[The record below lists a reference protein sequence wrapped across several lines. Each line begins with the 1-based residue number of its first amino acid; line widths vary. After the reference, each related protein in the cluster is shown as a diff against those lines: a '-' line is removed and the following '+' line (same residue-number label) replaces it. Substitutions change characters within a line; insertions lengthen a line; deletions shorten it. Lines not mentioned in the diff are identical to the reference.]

1 MKEIFESL
9 NFHCQPSN
17 IEILTYQLYNLEIM
31 NYEYSEAFAQKMD
44 QEDSLR
50 SYRGHFLFPKINGVE
65 AIYFC
70 GNSLGLQPKSVTNY
84 LTKELGNWGEMA
96 VDGHFDG
103 EDAWLYV
110 REKSKPAL
118 AEILG
123 AQTHEVVA
131 MNNLTVNLHLLM
143 VSFYRPT
150 KDRYKII
157 IEAGAFPSDQYML
170 ESQVKWHGLN
180 PEEVIVELKPRKG
193 EHTLRTED
201 ILAEIQRQGDSLA
214 MVNMAGLQ
222 YYTGQL
228 FDMKAITT
236 AAHGVGAV
244 VGFDLAHAAG
254 NAPLSLH
261 DWEVD
266 FATWCSY
273 KYMNSGPGNV
283 SGIYIHEKYADRPDL
298 PRFAGWWGH
307 DEQQRFQ
314 MEKGFVPMHG
324 ADGWQLANS
333 NILGLA
339 AHQASLDI
347 FQTAGISNLRSKSEK
362 LTGYLEYLIREING
376 DSGVLE
382 IITPEN
388 PAERGCQ
395 LSLLIHQ
402 GGKAVFDEFYKNGV
416 VGDWRNPNVIRLAPT
431 PLYNSFLD
439 VFRFAQILE
448 QSLKKFA

>member
-254 NAPLSLH
+254 NA
-261 DWEVD
+261 
-266 FATWCSY
+266 
-273 KYMNSGPGNV
+273 
-283 SGIYIHEKYADRPDL
+283 
-298 PRFAGWWGH
+298 
-307 DEQQRFQ
+307 
-314 MEKGFVPMHG
+314 
-324 ADGWQLANS
+324 
-333 NILGLA
+333 
-339 AHQASLDI
+339 
-347 FQTAGISNLRSKSEK
+347 
-362 LTGYLEYLIREING
+362 
-376 DSGVLE
+376 
-382 IITPEN
+382 
-388 PAERGCQ
+388 
-395 LSLLIHQ
+395 
-402 GGKAVFDEFYKNGV
+402 
-416 VGDWRNPNVIRLAPT
+416 
-431 PLYNSFLD
+431 
-439 VFRFAQILE
+439 
-448 QSLKKFA
+448 

>member
-1 MKEIFESL
+1 
-9 NFHCQPSN
+9 
-17 IEILTYQLYNLEIM
+17 
-31 NYEYSEAFAQKMD
+31 
-44 QEDSLR
+44 
-50 SYRGHFLFPKINGVE
+50 VE

-70 GNSLGLQPKSVTNY
+70 GNSLGLQPKSVTSY
-84 LTKELGNWGEMA
+84 LNNELGNWAEMA

-110 REKSKPAL
+110 RQKSKPAL
-118 AEILG
+118 GEILG
-123 AQTHEVVA
+123 AHSHEVVA

-143 VSFYRPT
+143 VTFYRPT

-170 ESQVKWHGLN
+170 ESQVKWHGLD

-228 FDMKAITT
+228 FDMKSIT
-236 AAHGVGAV
+236 AAAHAVGAV
-244 VGFDLAHAAG
+244 AGFDLAHAAG

-283 SGIYIHEKYADRPDL
+283 SGIYINEKYADRHDL
-298 PRFAGWWGH
+298 PRLAGWWGH

-314 MEKGFVPMHG
+314 MEKGFIPMHG

-333 NILGLA
+333 NVLGLA
-339 AHQASLDI
+339 AQQASLDI
-347 FQTAGISNLRSKSEK
+347 FQAAGISSLRAKSEK
-362 LTGYLEYLIREING
+362 LTGYLEYLIRLING

-388 PAERGCQ
+388 PVERGCQ
-395 LSLLIHQ
+395 LSLLIHR

-416 VGDWRNPNVIRLAPT
+416 VGDWRNPNVIRIAPT
-431 PLYNSFLD
+431 PLYNSFSD
-439 VFRFAQILE
+439 IFRFAQILE

>member
-1 MKEIFESL
+1 M
-9 NFHCQPSN
+9 H
-17 IEILTYQLYNLEIM
+17 YQF
-31 NYEYSEAFAQKMD
+31 SEAFALKMD
-44 QEDSLR
+44 QEDPLS
-50 SYRGHFLFPKINGVE
+50 SYRDRFLFPKINGKE

-70 GNSLGLQPKSVTNY
+70 GNSLGLQPKSVGDY
-84 LTKELGNWGEMA
+84 LNKELGNWAELA
-96 VDGHFDG
+96 VDGHFEG

-110 REKSKPAL
+110 RQKSKPAL

-123 AQTHEVVA
+123 SHSHEVVA

-143 VSFYRPT
+143 VSFYQPT
-150 KDRYKII
+150 KERYKII

-180 PEEVIVELKPRKG
+180 PEDVIVELKPRVG
-193 EHTLRTED
+193 EHTLRTAD
-201 ILAEIQRQGDSLA
+201 IVEEIRRQGDSLT

-228 FDMKAITT
+228 FDMKAITA
-236 AAHGVGAV
+236 AAHEVGAV
-244 VGFDLAHAAG
+244 AGFDLAHAAG

-283 SGIYIHEKYADRPDL
+283 SGIYVHEKYADRHDI

-307 DEQQRFQ
+307 DEEERFQ
-314 MEKGFVPMHG
+314 MEKGFIPMHG

-333 NILGLA
+333 NVLGLA

-347 FQTAGISNLRSKSEK
+347 FQEAGISNLRAKSEK
-362 LTGYLEYLIREING
+362 LTGYLEYLINQINSE
-376 DSGVLE
+376 SGVLE
-382 IITPEN
+382 IITPKK

-395 LSLLIHQ
+395 LSLLIHR

-431 PLYNSFLD
+431 PLYNSFQD
-439 VFRFAQILE
+439 VYRFAQILE
-448 QSLKKFA
+448 QSLEKFA

>member
-1 MKEIFESL
+1 M
-9 NFHCQPSN
+9 H
-17 IEILTYQLYNLEIM
+17 YQF
-31 NYEYSEAFAQKMD
+31 SEAFALKMD
-44 QEDSLR
+44 QEDPLKSFR
-50 SYRGHFLFPKINGVE
+50 ERFHFPKINDKE

-70 GNSLGLQPKSVTNY
+70 GNSLGLQPKSVTDY
-84 LTKELGNWGEMA
+84 LNKELGNWAELA

-103 EDAWLYV
+103 EDAWMYV
-110 REKSKPAL
+110 RQKSKPAL
-118 AEILG
+118 TEILG
-123 AQTHEVVA
+123 AHSHEVVA
-131 MNNLTVNLHLLM
+131 MNNLSVNLHLLM

-180 PEEVIVELKPRKG
+180 PEAVIVELKPRKG
-193 EHTLRTED
+193 EHTLRTAD
-201 ILAEIQRQGDSLA
+201 ILEEVRRQGDSLA

-228 FDMKAITT
+228 FDMKAITA
-236 AAHGVGAV
+236 AAHEVGAV
-244 VGFDLAHAAG
+244 AGFDLAHAAG
-254 NAPLSLH
+254 NAALSLH

-283 SGIYIHEKYADRPDL
+283 SGIYVHEKYADRHDI

-307 DEQQRFQ
+307 DEEERFQ
-314 MEKGFVPMHG
+314 MEKGFIPMHG

-347 FQTAGISNLRSKSEK
+347 FQAAGISNLRAKSEK
-362 LTGYLEYLIREING
+362 LTGYLEYLITQING
-376 DSGVLE
+376 ESGVLE

-395 LSLLIHQ
+395 LSLLIHR

-439 VFRFAQILE
+439 VYRFAQILE
-448 QSLKKFA
+448 QSLEKFA